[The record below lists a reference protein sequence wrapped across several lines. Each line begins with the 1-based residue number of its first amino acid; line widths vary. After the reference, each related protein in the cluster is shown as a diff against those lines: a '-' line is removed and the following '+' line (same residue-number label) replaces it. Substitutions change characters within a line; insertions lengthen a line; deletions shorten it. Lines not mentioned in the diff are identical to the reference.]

1 VNRRSPRGADAD
13 QLPKAAFG
21 LIDELAC
28 YYDTRAEP
36 NNVHVEALVPG
47 RVDYPTLRQAVA
59 GALAATPRAR
69 GRMAAGRPFR
79 GRYTWEFPAV
89 PDVDPVSRTTW
100 ADERGLAAV
109 RTRFLES
116 SPPLHLSPP
125 VRLLLASGPGT
136 DCVMLNAHHAALD
149 GVSCLELL
157 RDIAVRC
164 HAITGDPALGGPS
177 PDVPAGLSAQEP
189 PPVRPSGPSQSGP
202 GPLARARA
210 VVGVLRQ
217 RAARIASEP
226 EPRGRRDSVGVHL
239 LLVPSA
245 PRLPGATVN
254 DVLLTALIAT
264 IGRWNAAHRRPPRA
278 VRITV
283 PVDVRGPGP
292 RKAAGNHST
301 IVPVTAHPP
310 GAGEDLSPLLAEVTR
325 QTSALRHARPEQ
337 PSAGALGVAPAWC
350 PVPLKRLAVRFA
362 LRAVGRIVCD
372 TCMLTNLGNVTDP
385 PWSGP
390 GGPVRMAMTSAARM
404 PRGLSVGAVTADGQL
419 QLAIRYRYA
428 LLDGAAAARFAASY
442 AAAID
447 ELGKS
452 AISEGGSTRGPAG
465 RASGDP
471 RVPGR

>member
-1 VNRRSPRGADAD
+1 MNRRPSPD
-13 QLPKAAFG
+13 QLPEPAFG

-47 RVDYPTLRQAVA
+47 RVDYRALQQAMA
-59 GALAATPRAR
+59 GALAAIPRAR

-100 ADERGLAAV
+100 ADEHELAAV
-109 RTRFLES
+109 RTRFLAS

-125 VRLLLASGPGT
+125 VRLLLASGPGA

-149 GVSCLELL
+149 GMSCLELL
-157 RDIAVRC
+157 RDIAARYR
-164 HAITGDPALGGPS
+164 AITAERGPS
-177 PDVPAGLSAQEP
+177 PADVPAGPPGEEP
-189 PPVRPSGPSQSGP
+189 PSVRPSDPPPHGPA
-202 GPLARARA
+202 PLARARA
-210 VVGVLRQ
+210 VAGVLRQ
-217 RAARIASEP
+217 RAARIAAEP
-226 EPRGRRDSVGVHL
+226 EPRGRRDGVGVHL
-239 LLVPSA
+239 LLVPSV

-301 IVPVTAHPP
+301 IVSVTAHPP
-310 GAGEDLSPLLAEVTR
+310 KAGEDLSPLLAEVTR
-325 QTSALRHARPEQ
+325 QTSALRHARPQQ

-350 PVPLKRLAVRFA
+350 PVMLKRLAVRFA

-385 PWSGP
+385 PWSGS

-419 QLAIRYRYA
+419 QLTIRYRYA
-428 LLDGAAAARFAASY
+428 LLD
-442 AAAID
+442 
-447 ELGKS
+447 E
-452 AISEGGSTRGPAG
+452 T
-465 RASGDP
+465 
-471 RVPGR
+471 